1 MITLSL
7 LLLVLSSPSQ
17 ESYGQEDWPERA
29 WTTLN
34 SGLANTNPDKRSKAV
49 HALGLL
55 QNDAKAETDAEKA
68 LTDTS
73 AEVRVQAATALGE
86 MGAKSAEPKLR
97 EAINDEDIKVAVAAA
112 NALYTFKDPLAY
124 EVYYTLL
131 TGERK
136 GPGLVRSQINTLKDK
151 KEMEKLMFETGIG
164 FIPFGGMGWQAYKT
178 LTHDDSSPVRAMA
191 AERLATDPDS
201 KTTEALSKACGDK
214 QWRVRLAAVE
224 AIAKRGDRSLATPVR
239 ALLFDD
245 NDGVRFEAA
254 AVVIR
259 LSEKPAPVHRR
270 SLGRKSE

>member
-1 MITLSL
+1 MLTLSL
-7 LLLVLSSPSQ
+7 LLLVLLSPFQ
-17 ESYGQEDWPERA
+17 ESYGQQDWPERA

-34 SGLANTNPDKRSKAV
+34 SGLSDTNADKRSRAV
-49 HALGLL
+49 HALALL
-55 QNDAKAETDAEKA
+55 QNDAKAESDAEKA

-73 AEVRVQAATALGE
+73 PEVRAQAATALAD
-86 MGAKSAEPKLR
+86 MGAKSALPKLR
-97 EAINDEDIKVAVAAA
+97 EAINDQDIKVAVAAA

-124 EVYYTLL
+124 DVYYTLL

-136 GPGLVRSQINTLKDK
+136 GPGLVKSQMNTLKDK
-151 KEMEKLMFETGIG
+151 KEVEKLMFETGIG
-164 FIPFGGMGWQAYKT
+164 FIPFGGMGWQAYRT

-191 AERLATDPDS
+191 AEKLATDPDP
-201 KTTEALSKACGDK
+201 KTTEALTKACSDK

-224 AIAKRGDRSLATPVR
+224 AIAKRGDHSLATPVR

-259 LSEKPAPVHRR
+259 FSEKPNLHRASSR
-270 SLGRKSE
+270 RNSE